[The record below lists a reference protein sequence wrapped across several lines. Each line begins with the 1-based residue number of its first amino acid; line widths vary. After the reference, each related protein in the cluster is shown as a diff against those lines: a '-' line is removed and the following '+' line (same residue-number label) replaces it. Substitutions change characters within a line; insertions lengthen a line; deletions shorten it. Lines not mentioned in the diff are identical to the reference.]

1 MQYLAEKHAAPATHI
16 HDRGQT
22 LEWKSREYR
31 FGRQARER
39 SHTGIHDRLQFRVL
53 RIIRKWILLPKMR
66 LKAVPPVRT
75 ASVRPLQLWRK
86 WSPANSSTASR
97 MESGESERSGQPR
110 CVSAK
115 RSGSIS
121 ETMSNAASTRSSR

>member
-1 MQYLAEKHAAPATHI
+1 MQYLAEKHAAAATHI

-53 RIIRKWILLPKMR
+53 RIVRKWILLAKDVTEGCTSRADGFRQAAPTLEEM
-66 LKAVPPVRT
+66 VPREQQHRV
-75 ASVRPLQLWRK
+75 
-86 WSPANSSTASR
+86 ANGIGRIREKRAAQVC
-97 MESGESERSGQPR
+97 ER
-110 CVSAK
+110 
-115 RSGSIS
+115 
-121 ETMSNAASTRSSR
+121 ETIRFHFRDDVE